1 MPHESKM
8 ATAAEDRPHRVIIV
22 GPCASGK
29 TTLVERLRELGYD
42 ASVCAQEHSDIPTLW
57 QRTRP
62 AATISLVVDLAT
74 LRDRRGPNW
83 PEEIW
88 RRQQGRLANAR
99 QAATVVI
106 DTSTLTPSAVV
117 ALATRALRANDIH
130 PSIAAADRPSRR

>member
-1 MPHESKM
+1 MPHESEV
-8 ATAAEDRPHRVIIV
+8 ARSAEDRPYRVIIV

-29 TTLVERLRELGYD
+29 TTLVQRLRELGYD

-74 LRDRRGPNW
+74 LRSRRGPNW

-99 QAATVVI
+99 QSATVVI

-117 ALATRALRANDIH
+117 ALATESLRANHIH
-130 PSIAAADRPSRR
+130 PSITTVNQTSSR